1 VTAITPAA
9 DRNQQLLLSVDG
21 VTVDF
26 DGFKALNGFSMTLD
40 RGALRV
46 LIGPNGAGK
55 STLCDTII
63 GRVRATSG
71 HIYFKGEDITHLPEY
86 KIVQRGICRK
96 FQAPGVLSSLSVLDN
111 LLIAARSDRRWWRS
125 LTTAASPQA
134 RARADEVL
142 ETVGLADRREVLAGE
157 LSHGEKQW
165 LEIGMV
171 VATDADLLLLD
182 EPTAGMGPAETSR
195 TAELIHS
202 LLGHHAV
209 LVIDHDMSFVEQLGG
224 RVTVLHQGQF
234 LKEGSVAQIRQ
245 DPDVA
250 AVYLGR
256 SEH

>member
-1 VTAITPAA
+1 MNAVINPALTTE
-9 DRNQQLLLSVDG
+9 LLLSVDG

-26 DGFKALNGFSMTLD
+26 DGFKALNGFSMTLN
-40 RGALRV
+40 RGTLRV

-71 HIYFKGEDITHLPEY
+71 HVYFKGEDITHLPEH

-96 FQAPGVLSSLSVLDN
+96 FQTPGVLPNLTVMDN
-111 LLIAARSDRRWWRS
+111 LLIAARRDRRWWRS
-125 LTTAASPQA
+125 LTAAAPA
-134 RARADEVL
+134 GERARADEVM
-142 ETVGLADRREVLAGE
+142 EQVGLAERRHVMAGE
-157 LSHGEKQW
+157 LAHGEKQW

-182 EPTAGMGPAETSR
+182 EPTAGMGPVETSR

-202 LLGHHAV
+202 LLGRHAV